1 MKEMWPQILGFHFLM
16 KPPLFVRCQ
25 HWCCK
30 YEEKGR
36 SSDTGGLE
44 LLIWKGEVSLFD
56 VVNNQIILWLCLSLR
71 GAHPTAEEN
80 KSHTPPQ
87 GRVLATLNHLSYNIW
102 KQCAQ
107 NQKQDITAPNIF
119 MCVRWHRDTRYPQG
133 FVCLTAPTW
142 SIATLQYITLVSGGC
157 SLLFE
162 RLLQHIP
169 ASSWRW
175 VWFNISLYSCLPA
188 TTLL

>member
-80 KSHTPPQ
+80 KSHPPPPRT
-87 GRVLATLNHLSYNIW
+87 GSCDS
-102 KQCAQ
+102 K
-107 NQKQDITAPNIF
+107 P
-119 MCVRWHRDTRYPQG
+119 P
-133 FVCLTAPTW
+133 
-142 SIATLQYITLVSGGC
+142 
-157 SLLFE
+157 
-162 RLLQHIP
+162 LLQHLEAMCTKPETGYNGSQHLHVCALTQRHAISP
-169 ASSWRW
+169 RLCL
-175 VWFNISLYSCLPA
+175 FNCTDMIDRHSPVYYLSIGRLLTSLWAIAAAHPSIILEMSVI
-188 TTLL
+188 